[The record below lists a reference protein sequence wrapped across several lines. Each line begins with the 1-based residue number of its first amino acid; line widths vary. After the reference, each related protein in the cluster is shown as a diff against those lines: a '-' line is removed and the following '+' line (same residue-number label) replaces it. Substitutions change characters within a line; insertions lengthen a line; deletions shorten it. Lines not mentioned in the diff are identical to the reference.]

1 MFYPPGIHD
10 IKDFFFFLGGGRER
24 KHTQTETHT
33 HTDKHTRT
41 HTHTCTCTH
50 THTHAPMH
58 AHTRTHAH
66 THTHARERT
75 HTHTYTCTYAHTHT
89 HTRARAHTH
98 THTHTHTYTH
108 TQTAFVIHRPQYAVT
123 YKVACML
130 TSGAVGRGNNQNY
143 KVFLLQVIVAVLFVC
158 FSFKTYAACKVSGR
172 LLWLIHCGGLSWV
185 YRNLELSTTDD
196 ELGGG
201 GSY

>member
-1 MFYPPGIHD
+1 
-10 IKDFFFFLGGGRER
+10 
-24 KHTQTETHT
+24 
-33 HTDKHTRT
+33 
-41 HTHTCTCTH
+41 
-50 THTHAPMH
+50 
-58 AHTRTHAH
+58 
-66 THTHARERT
+66 
-75 HTHTYTCTYAHTHT
+75 
-89 HTRARAHTH
+89 
-98 THTHTHTYTH
+98 
-108 TQTAFVIHRPQYAVT
+108 
-123 YKVACML
+123 ML

-201 GSY
+201 GGAIDAKQRHAHTHKKNVQEATAHCLTGT